1 MNFRVY
7 MDFNPFT
14 PESDQLKFS
23 VSVFHRDIFYS
34 MENFTFDS
42 LLRQESIIELSIL
55 TSLIHLLLEWL
66 EKYVLYELRSL
77 YTVRILT

>member
-77 YTVRILT
+77 YTGRILT